1 MKYKQTWNLESIFPG
16 GSRSTA
22 LQEKLT
28 NTLSLLDQYHS
39 VNANWDFEKD
49 KPGYIILSEIF
60 DKKDEI
66 QRAISQASSFI
77 NAVQSANV
85 KDTHAGIVKDQVSQ
99 LRSRFSIINT
109 SLTKKIAAIS
119 EKDFNDLLQLDCFS
133 PIQFA
138 LTEIREEGSRLLSEP
153 EEKILSML
161 RPDGFNGWSSHYN
174 TLVSFIKIPVED
186 KNGKIQELSA
196 GQAMNR
202 MYSDPDPEIRK
213 KIFGEWEKAWGENA
227 PLFADTLNRLQ
238 GFRLA
243 DYQLHGVD
251 DFLEKPLRYN
261 RIQKETL
268 DTMWNAISSSKQ
280 PFFDFLDRKAALMG
294 KDKLAWYD
302 VEAPI
307 SVGDFEPRTFSYDEA
322 VDFIVENFRTFGP
335 KLADFAQNLV
345 DKQWVEAEDRAGK
358 RPGGYCTGLPESKE
372 SRIFMTFT
380 GSSSDM
386 STLAHEI
393 GHAFHSYTM
402 WDLPLKNT
410 NYAMNVAETASTFAE
425 TLVSSA
431 TVDAAKSDEE
441 KISLLDT
448 KLEGATSMFMNI
460 HSRFLFEKSFYA
472 ERQEGLVSAD
482 RLSELMEA
490 AQKEA
495 YQDHLSELHPHFWAS
510 KLHFF
515 IDNVPF
521 YNFPYTFGFLFSLS
535 IFAEYKKNPD
545 GFEEKYIALL
555 RDTAVMRTEDLVL
568 KHLGKDITKPDF
580 WKQGI
585 EIMAEDARSFIELTN
600 KYVKK

>member
-1 MKYKQTWNLESIFPG
+1 MKYQQIWDLDSIFPG
-16 GSRSTA
+16 GSHSTA

-28 NTLSLLDQYHS
+28 SIRSLLDQFDS
-39 VNANWDFEKD
+39 LNDSWNPEKD
-49 KPGYIILSEIF
+49 KPEYSMLSEIL
-60 DKKDEI
+60 DKSDEI
-66 QRAISQASSFI
+66 QRAISQSSSFI
-77 NAVQSANV
+77 TAVQSADVN
-85 KDTHAGIVKDQVSQ
+85 DRHAEIVKDQVSQ
-99 LRSRFSIINT
+99 LVSSFSIINT

-119 EKDFNDLLQLDCFS
+119 ENDFKDLLQLDSFIS
-133 PIQFA
+133 IQFA
-138 LTEIREEGSRLLSEP
+138 LTEIRETGSRLLSEP
-153 EEKILSML
+153 EEKVLSML

-174 TLVSFIKIPVED
+174 TLVSFIKIPIED
-186 KNGKIQELSA
+186 KNGKVQKLSA

-202 MYSDPDPEIRK
+202 MYSDSDPEIRK
-213 KIFGEWEKAWGENA
+213 KIFGEWEKAWGEKA

-243 DYQLHGVD
+243 DYQLHGVN
-251 DFLEKPLRYN
+251 DFLEEPLRYN

-268 DTMWNAISSSKQ
+268 DTMWDSISSSKQ
-280 PFFDFLDRKAALMG
+280 PFLDFLNRKAALMG

-302 VEAPI
+302 VQAPV
-307 SVGDFEPRTFSYDEA
+307 SVGDFEAKTFSYDEA

-335 KLADFAQNLV
+335 KLADFAQKVV
-345 DKQWVEAEDRAGK
+345 DKQWIESEDRSGK
-358 RPGGYCTGLPESKE
+358 RPGGYCTSLPESRE

-431 TVDAAKSDEE
+431 TVDVANSEEE

-460 HSRFLFEKSFYA
+460 HSRFLFEKSFYS
-472 ERQEGLVSAD
+472 ERQEGLVSAE

-495 YQDHLSELHPHFWAS
+495 YQNHLSEYHPHFWSS

-515 IDNVPF
+515 KDNVPF

-555 RDTAVMRTEDLVL
+555 RDTAVMSTEDLVM
-568 KHLGKDITKPDF
+568 KHLKKDITKQDF

-585 EIMAEDARSFIELTN
+585 EIMAKDARSFIELTD
-600 KYVKK
+600 KYIK